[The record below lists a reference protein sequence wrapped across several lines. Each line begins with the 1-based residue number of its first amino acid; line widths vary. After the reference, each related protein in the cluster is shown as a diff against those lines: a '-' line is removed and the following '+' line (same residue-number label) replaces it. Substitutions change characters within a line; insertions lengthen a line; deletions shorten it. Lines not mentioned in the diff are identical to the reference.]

1 MKTACLLS
9 SNHARWAHPSCR
21 MEERKKTWKWKNLS
35 GIDAAKKIVFC
46 KSQIQ
51 RGDERNSSLF
61 FQCGGQYFNRYRLTA
76 AVSSSPHFIS
86 SQCLAIFTVLS
97 ELTWAPHSC
106 VSAWQNERSVY
117 CSLPFPIGSL
127 PPFPVLQLERKFFS
141 DSEAKLSVYRADCTL
156 LSPRR
161 CSLFFQQAE

>member
-1 MKTACLLS
+1 M
-9 SNHARWAHPSCR
+9 
-21 MEERKKTWKWKNLS
+21 S
-35 GIDAAKKIVFC
+35 GIDAAKTIVFC

-127 PPFPVLQLERKFFS
+127 PPFPVLQLERKFLFRLR
-141 DSEAKLSVYRADCTL
+141 SETVCLPRRLHVIITTTL
-156 LSPRR
+156 LFFSP
-161 CSLFFQQAE
+161 AE